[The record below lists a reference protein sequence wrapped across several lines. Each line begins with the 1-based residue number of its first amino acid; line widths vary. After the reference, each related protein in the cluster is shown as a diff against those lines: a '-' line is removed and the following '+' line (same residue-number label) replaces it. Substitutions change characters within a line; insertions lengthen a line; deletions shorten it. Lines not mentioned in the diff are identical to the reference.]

1 MVIPMKFDENPPI
14 NLEGGGYTCKHILKF
29 KTKIERS

>member
-14 NLEGGGYTCKHILKF
+14 DLEGGGYTCKHIL
-29 KTKIERS
+29 IADEDG